1 MAEKILARGRG
12 EGEGLNYTTFEVSFN
27 SKTLFLVTKFV
38 YYDCYK
44 FKLRANSAEKKKNAH
59 SLTCRVIISAQR

>member
-1 MAEKILARGRG
+1 MAEKILALGRG
-12 EGEGLNYTTFEVSFN
+12 EGEGLNYTISGVSFN

-44 FKLRANSAEKKKNAH
+44 FKLRAKKKK
-59 SLTCRVIISAQR
+59 IKKKK